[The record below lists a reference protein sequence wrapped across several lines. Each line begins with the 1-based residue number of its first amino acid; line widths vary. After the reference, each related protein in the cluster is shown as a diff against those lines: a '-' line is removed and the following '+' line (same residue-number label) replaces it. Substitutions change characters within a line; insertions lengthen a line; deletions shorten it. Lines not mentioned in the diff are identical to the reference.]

1 MNELI
6 DKKIGDEVE
15 GTIISDLFDGYVFK
29 IMGGFDK
36 DGFAMKNGI
45 LTASRKRVLL
55 EKGDSMFRFRN
66 GYHRTGVR
74 KRKLVR
80 GCIVSP
86 DIKILNIKVI
96 KVGPKLI
103 PGLTDEALPKRLGPK
118 RANNILK
125 EFGLLEIYNKKKTN
139 TEERKTLRFMVT
151 KFAPK
156 REVTTKA
163 GKTHVKRP
171 KVQRLITPDRLRRKR
186 VIKKIKEERRKFTEE
201 QKKSYVDTLKRL
213 RKSSKKSSTAKKTE
227 TKATTAKKI

>member
-1 MNELI
+1 MSELI

-15 GTIISDLFDGYVFK
+15 GNIINDLFDGYVFK
-29 IMGGFDK
+29 IQGGFDK

-45 LTASRKRVLL
+45 LTAGRKRILL
-55 EKGDSMFRFRN
+55 EKGDTMFRFRS

-86 DIKILNIKVI
+86 DIRILNIKIVKI
-96 KVGPKLI
+96 GPKPI
-103 PGLTDEALPKRLGPK
+103 PGLTEEGSAMPKRLGPK

-139 TEERKTLRFMVT
+139 TEERKTIRFMIT

-156 REVTTKA
+156 REVTTKS
-163 GKTHVKRP
+163 GKTYVKRP
-171 KVQRLITPDRLRRKR
+171 KIQRLITPDRLRRKR
-186 VIKKIKEERRKFTEE
+186 VIKRIKEERRKFTEE
-201 QKKSYVDTLKRL
+201 QKKGYLDTLKRL
-213 RKSSKKSSTAKKTE
+213 RKNSKKPV
-227 TKATTAKKI
+227 TKAAVKK